1 MTLQSHF
8 RYAAA
13 MNRIE
18 ISRCLPAELQAAFK
32 CLHAGLSAD
41 QQPMLVQTLDQIATS
56 DAEAFSGLLV
66 ATAHGKLIAATWVQ
80 FTPGSAAVVWPPA
93 RDSPAAGDLMM
104 AVANLLDEREI
115 ALAQILFATTD
126 PIDEEF
132 LAAAGFTRLV
142 DLAYL
147 TLERSNFP
155 NPHETSL
162 EFVPCADEHPKRLA
176 AMIERQLSGNARLPG
191 A

>member
-18 ISRCLPAELQAAFK
+18 ISRCLPAELQAALK

-56 DAEAFSGLLV
+56 DAAAFSGLLV
-66 ATAHGKLIAATWVQ
+66 ATTQGKLFAATWVQ

-93 RDSPAAGDLMM
+93 LDSPAAWRLDDGRCQL
-104 AVANLLDEREI
+104 ARRTGNRACPNLVCND
-115 ALAQILFATTD
+115 
-126 PIDEEF
+126 
-132 LAAAGFTRLV
+132 
-142 DLAYL
+142 
-147 TLERSNFP
+147 
-155 NPHETSL
+155 
-162 EFVPCADEHPKRLA
+162 
-176 AMIERQLSGNARLPG
+176 
-191 A
+191 